1 MPTNRNELK
10 KMSYKELQSMYRDL
24 ARRANHRIEQVGTN
38 RKYSNVY
45 ARKYDPILYG
55 NTIPNIGTKK
65 GMFALAKRGTKENL
79 MTRIQTVERFL
90 DNVYTDAKHV
100 GKYVEEL
107 LSRTQLQN
115 RDNLEKL
122 FDLYREMGFDDYK
135 DDSDKIIEVM
145 SEMYNAG
152 YDPDRLLRWLNE
164 GEYRTQEEHIEE
176 LKNSW
181 DYMQL
186 NAALHKGDSNE
197 HIYDLTMTALERRKD
212 R

>member
-24 ARRANHRIEQVGTN
+24 ARRANYRIEQVGEN

-45 ARKYDPILYG
+45 TRKYDPMLLG
-55 NTIPNIGTKK
+55 NAIANLGTKK

-90 DNVYTDAKHV
+90 DNVYTDAEHV
-100 GKYVEEL
+100 NKYIDEL
-107 LSRTQLQN
+107 MSRTKLESKE
-115 RDNLEKL
+115 NLEKL

-135 DDSDKIIEVM
+135 DESEKIIQTM
-145 SEMYNAG
+145 AEMYNNG
-152 YDPDRLLRWLNE
+152 YDPERLLRWLDE
-164 GEYRTQEEHIEE
+164 GEYHTQEEHVEAI
-176 LKNSW
+176 KNSW

-186 NAALHKGDSNE
+186 NSALHRGKSNDE
-197 HIYDLTMTALERRKD
+197 IYDMTMKALERRTD